1 MEERLAAGGPA
12 VPGLVGLISLLSLFY
27 GLVVF
32 ISCCCHSTGQQKWK
46 DLLLFRNFSPW
57 FRSLCFAAEMLLNVM
72 AERSRESRG
81 VVMAMR
87 KQESR
92 DQCSSKLA

>member
-1 MEERLAAGGPA
+1 MEKRLVAGGPA
-12 VPGLVGLISLLSLFY
+12 VPGLMGLISLLSLFY
-27 GLVVF
+27 GLVMFV
-32 ISCCCHSTGQQKWK
+32 SCCCHSIGQQKWK
-46 DLLLFRNFSPW
+46 DLLLFRNFS
-57 FRSLCFAAEMLLNVM
+57 RSLCFAAEMLLNVM
-72 AERSRESRG
+72 AERSWESRG